1 MEEDDIISSNEFKK
15 ILPVAIIIIIALTSI
30 SILAFLSAKNRTPT
44 IVLPGGVTYLGPSS
58 TPSTTNNQ
66 PFDSAQ
72 GKQPTTSSTIPIP
85 ADTKWYTQTGKK
97 YPYSFLYPSTLSLGV
112 FPNDPYDA
120 VGIFWN
126 NQDASANL
134 LLRVEDLSQIK
145 DGKEYIAKSKKD
157 YANIWWKQYG
167 YKGVASIEEVTNGN
181 GLTGYRAKYLNEK
194 DETPYDNVF
203 FEVPNRPELV
213 IWIASSLLSQSVFDR
228 IVDSLSWKTN
238 DQ

>member
-1 MEEDDIISSNEFKK
+1 MDEDENISIEDYKK
-15 ILPVAIIIIIALTSI
+15 ILPVAVIIVIVLTSI
-30 SILAFLSAKNRTPT
+30 SVLAYISAKNRTPT
-44 IVLPGGVTYLGPSS
+44 IVLPGGITYLGPSEAAPTQNS
-58 TPSTTNNQ
+58 KLKTQNEIQ
-66 PFDSAQ
+66 PIQS
-72 GKQPTTSSTIPIP
+72 GKIPIP
-85 ADTKWYTQTGKK
+85 PDAKWSTQTGRK
-97 YPYSFLYPSTLSLGV
+97 YPYSFLYPSTLPLGV

-134 LLRVEDLSQIK
+134 LLRMEDLNQIK
-145 DGKEYIAKSKKD
+145 EGKEFVAKSKKE

-167 YKGVASIEEVTNGN
+167 YKSVASIEKFTNRN
-181 GLTGYRAKYLNEK
+181 GLTGYRAKYMSDK
-194 DETPYDNVF
+194 GQTPYDNVF

-213 IWIASSLLSQSVFDR
+213 IWMASGLLSQSVFDR